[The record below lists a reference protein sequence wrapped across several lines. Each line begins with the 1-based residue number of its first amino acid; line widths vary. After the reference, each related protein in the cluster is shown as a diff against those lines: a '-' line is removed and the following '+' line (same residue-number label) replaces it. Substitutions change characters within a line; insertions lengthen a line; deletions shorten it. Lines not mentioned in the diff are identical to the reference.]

1 MIELQTFIG
10 IGLAF
15 FVIAVSPGPANIAN
29 AMVAMEFGK
38 AASFRFSIGLTAGIA
53 LWGLVAV
60 TGLGAVLQGSVYVLS
75 VLKVIGGMYLLWLA
89 WNSARSAL
97 APEPATLPLEG
108 RRSYVRNGFLLNV
121 SNPKTVV
128 AWMAALTVGLDADAS
143 IVSLAMGYAVCVFVA
158 FCVNIGYMSVFS
170 IDGVMAIYRRIRR
183 TVGMCVAG
191 LFAIAGVGLVRSA
204 FVR

>member
-75 VLKVIGGMYLLWLA
+75 VLQVIGGVYLLWLA
-89 WNSARSAL
+89 
-97 APEPATLPLEG
+97 
-108 RRSYVRNGFLLNV
+108 
-121 SNPKTVV
+121 
-128 AWMAALTVGLDADAS
+128 
-143 IVSLAMGYAVCVFVA
+143 
-158 FCVNIGYMSVFS
+158 
-170 IDGVMAIYRRIRR
+170 
-183 TVGMCVAG
+183 
-191 LFAIAGVGLVRSA
+191 
-204 FVR
+204 